1 MLGDIEAEL
10 MLLICHQALLITMIC
25 VIKCNN
31 LKEEPIMKKN
41 NEVLELYKE
50 EIAFFMQKQ
59 L

>member
-1 MLGDIEAEL
+1 
-10 MLLICHQALLITMIC
+10 MIC

-50 EIAFFMQKQ
+50 QIAFFMQKQ